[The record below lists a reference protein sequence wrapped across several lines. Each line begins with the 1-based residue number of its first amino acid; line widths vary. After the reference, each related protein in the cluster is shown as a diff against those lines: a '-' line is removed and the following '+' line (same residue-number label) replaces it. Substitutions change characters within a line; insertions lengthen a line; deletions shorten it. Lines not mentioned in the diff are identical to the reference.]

1 MSTTIPSAAGIA
13 KKIFNA
19 ALYLES
25 TRLHSLTNMLTGPAP
40 TLSKE
45 ERKTKSQTA
54 PGAPIV
60 RISDLEAA
68 AGDEVSVDLFTQ
80 LRQKPRMGD
89 KKLAGYGASLK
100 FSTFKLK
107 VDQGRTMV
115 DSGGAMSRQ
124 RTEHD
129 LRKVARAL
137 LTPYYMRLEDQLC
150 LVHLAGARG
159 SHNDADWIVPT
170 AADPEFAEITV
181 NPVTPPTFDRHF
193 YGGDATA
200 IDNIDAADTFS
211 LDAVDNIRLAIDE
224 MPFPIQPIKHPDD
237 PMAEEAPFYMLL
249 VTPRQWNDFW
259 TSTGGQD
266 WRTLQARAYERRRDF
281 KHPVFTGDV
290 VMWNNILVRKQRL
303 PIRFEAG
310 EEVSV
315 STNTA
320 SAGTTTLQP
329 AVRVE
334 RAILI
339 GGQALANAYGGIGA
353 KGRRTSDYSHFS
365 MNEEETDHKNVIEHS
380 IAWMNGKAKVRFEGT
395 DGRINDHGC
404 AVLDTAVS

>member
-1 MSTTIPSAAGIA
+1 MSTTINAAAGIS

-19 ALYLES
+19 ALFLES
-25 TRLHSLTNMLTGPAP
+25 TRIHSLTNMLTGPAP
-40 TLSKE
+40 TLSAE
-45 ERKTKSQTA
+45 ERKTKGQTA

-60 RISDLEAA
+60 RITDLEKQ
-68 AGDEVSVDLFTQ
+68 AGNDVSVDLFTQ

-100 FSTFKLK
+100 YSTFSLK

-129 LRKVARAL
+129 LRKVAKSL

-150 LVHLAGARG
+150 VVHLAGARG
-159 SHNDADWIVPT
+159 SHADADWIVPV
-170 AADPEFAEITV
+170 ASDPEFAEIMV
-181 NPVTPPTFDRHF
+181 NPITPPTFDRHF
-193 YGGDATA
+193 YGGDATTIA
-200 IDNIDAADTFS
+200 NIDAADKFS
-211 LDAVDNIRLAIDE
+211 LTAVDNLRLAIDE
-224 MPFPIQPIKHPDD
+224 MPFPIQPIKYPDD
-237 PMAEEAPFYMLL
+237 PGREDNPFYLLL

-259 TSTGGQD
+259 VSTGGAD

-281 KHPVFTGDV
+281 NHPVFAGDV
-290 VMWNNILVRKQRL
+290 AMWNNILIRKQRL

-310 EEVSV
+310 ETVTV

-320 SAGTTTLQP
+320 NAGTTTLQP
-329 AVRVE
+329 GVRVE

-353 KGRRTSDYSHFS
+353 KGKRVEDSSHFS
-365 MNEEETDHKNVIEHS
+365 FNDEETDHKNVIEHS
-380 IAWMNGKAKVRFEGT
+380 IAWMNGKAKIRFTGT
-395 DGRINDHGC
+395 DGRVNDHGC
-404 AVLDTAVS
+404 AVLDTAVG